1 MTEGIARTLV
11 DFSGGEKATP
21 ANPLRTDPTGD
32 TTQPIS
38 ATALPRPA
46 GAATETTLATRA
58 TAAQQ
63 TDGTQKAI
71 IRGGAKGATPAA
83 DITSSHIDANRQGID
98 TRNYGTGTNDSQQVE
113 GLAPAGSAPVGNPV
127 WVGGHDGILVQ
138 ALRTILDGTIQR
150 LQAEAKIGKGMSGDG
165 LVHLDAI
172 DTESGRG
179 RLQATLY
186 SPDGDP
192 VSFPSVSSSIKND
205 FVKAAGSDDL
215 LVDGS
220 VTPVVFEYLAD
231 ATYDISL
238 QEIKFTL
245 VANSINFG
253 SGYFG
258 SIVGGITN
266 GLRVQVV
273 SIGVTIDVYNLLE
286 NEGFVNFSSPG
297 GFEWIVSAKDL
308 LASNYVIGGGLKL
321 HAGTGDK
328 VAVTVRDDI
337 DSAGVYFKCFVKGNL
352 LGV

>member
-1 MTEGIARTLV
+1 MMELDTHSLRSGPGI
-11 DFSGGEKATP
+11 E
-21 ANPLRTDPTGD
+21 LRLRSTDHHLEDVET
-32 TTQPIS
+32 S
-38 ATALPRPA
+38 AF
-46 GAATETTLATRA
+46 
-58 TAAQQ
+58 
-63 TDGTQKAI
+63 
-71 IRGGAKGATPAA
+71 
-83 DITSSHIDANRQGID
+83 
-98 TRNYGTGTNDSQQVE
+98 
-113 GLAPAGSAPVGNPV
+113 
-127 WVGGHDGILVQ
+127 
-138 ALRTILDGTIQR
+138 
-150 LQAEAKIGKGMSGDG
+150 M
-165 LVHLDAI
+165 
-172 DTESGRG
+172 
-179 RLQATLY
+179 ATLY

-273 SIGVTIDVYNLLE
+273 SNGVTIDVYNLLE